1 MSASESRFVTPWK
14 TNDAPSNLFSVRDG
28 ILTAIE
34 DIRGD
39 HLIRLASTSE
49 VLWFDER
56 YPGRPLLGYKHGRQ
70 FDRSLSIQTV
80 NLTSRYR
87 KSTFCYFL
95 SLMLFCV
102 APLTLLTSRRN
113 GLVTVYDVSASQ
125 NGLLHVNTAP
135 YCLSSAPCHNIEQVL
150 LRRSK
155 DSVSLLRMFERGNV
169 HSMDV
174 NFTAEGDGTI
184 PSGSQHLAVVWSK
197 SIREMQTRSTDIC
210 PEVGPRG
217 ARDTHQ
223 VDFRPTYERMLH
235 HPFFHFVLTQS
246 PGLFGS
252 DDCDVEWGRER
263 DPEVVYEAIER
274 IPLFWQLTDGQ
285 AETMLTT

>member
-1 MSASESRFVTPWK
+1 
-14 TNDAPSNLFSVRDG
+14 
-28 ILTAIE
+28 
-34 DIRGD
+34 
-39 HLIRLASTSE
+39 
-49 VLWFDER
+49 
-56 YPGRPLLGYKHGRQ
+56 
-70 FDRSLSIQTV
+70 
-80 NLTSRYR
+80 
-87 KSTFCYFL
+87 
-95 SLMLFCV
+95 MLFYL

-113 GLVTVYDVSASQ
+113 GLVTMYDVSASH
-125 NGLLHVNTAP
+125 NGLLHVNAAP
-135 YCLSSAPCHNIEQVL
+135 YCLPSGPCRNIEQIL

-155 DSVSLLRMFERGNV
+155 DSVSLLRMFERGDI

-174 NFTAEGDGTI
+174 NFTAEGDGNL

-197 SIREMQTRSTDIC
+197 GIREMHSRGAELR

-217 ARDTHQ
+217 ATDVHQ
-223 VDFRPTYERMLH
+223 VDFGPAYERMLH
-235 HPFFHFVLTQS
+235 HPFFHFFLTLS

-252 DDCDVEWGRER
+252 DNCDVEWGKER